1 MFIKPT
7 NVFEIKKII
16 SELHGSKSP
25 GHDSLPAKIVQAVSE
40 YICEP
45 LCYMFNLSFVSG
57 CFPDSLKLAKVIPL
71 YKSENKKLVTN
82 YRPISVL
89 PVFSK
94 ILEKLMHIRLYEFL
108 DSNLLL
114 TENQYGFRPKH
125 STYMANS

>member
-1 MFIKPT
+1 
-7 NVFEIKKII
+7 
-16 SELHGSKSP
+16 
-25 GHDSLPAKIVQAVSE
+25 
-40 YICEP
+40 
-45 LCYMFNLSFVSG
+45 MFNLSFVSG

-71 YKSENKKLVTN
+71 YKSENKKPVTN

-108 DSNLLL
+108 DNNLLL

-125 STYMANS
+125 STYMALLNLVDKVSDKFDRRYYSAGVFYICPKLLIPLIILYC

>member
-57 CFPDSLKLAKVIPL
+57 CFPDRLKLAKVIPL
-71 YKSENKKLVTN
+71 YKSENK
-82 YRPISVL
+82 
-89 PVFSK
+89 
-94 ILEKLMHIRLYEFL
+94 
-108 DSNLLL
+108 NLLL
-114 TENQYGFRPKH
+114 IIDPYQYYRYFPKFWK
-125 STYMANS
+125 SLWISDFMNSLIATCCLLKINMGLDPNIPLTWHY

>member
-1 MFIKPT
+1 MPS
-7 NVFEIKKII
+7 N
-16 SELHGSKSP
+16 
-25 GHDSLPAKIVQAVSE
+25 IVKAVSE
-40 YICEP
+40 YICAP

-57 CFPDSLKLAKVIPL
+57 CFPDCLKLAKVILL
-71 YKSENKKLVTN
+71 YKSENKELVTN

-114 TENQYGFRPKH
+114 MKINMGLDPNIPLTWHY
-125 STYMANS
+125 